1 MPDAPRIKQLENIL
15 EGSIK
20 YICMCHLYY
29 VIWWIV
35 LR

>member
-20 YICMCHLYY
+20 YMSSYCSI
-29 VIWWIV
+29 WIV